1 MNFSHASEYTIVI
14 DTKSMEQEMVDD
26 GISTNAGDD
35 PGQAD
40 AALEEKNTVPDI
52 AWILL
57 LAAAV
62 GIIAVGVV
70 ILIHRRKSEEE

>member
-1 MNFSHASEYTIVI
+1 
-14 DTKSMEQEMVDD
+14 MEQEIADD

-40 AALEEKNTVPDI
+40 AVLEEKNTVPDI